1 MESVMVFVLG
11 LGIRLVLFVLL
22 FTAFAVPVAAV
33 VFAVEGVASLRS
45 RAKGTV
51 DAGGVFYKPGVAYT
65 PAHAWVKRLWGRQVR
80 VGLDDVARRVLSGVS
95 SIALPPVGLRLR
107 EGDLLAAVRCGH
119 RLVAIPSPV
128 AGVIVER
135 NRSLTDRPSL
145 FEREPYHRG
154 WMLRVE
160 TDGAPA
166 KNAHQGPEAKAWL
179 RGENLRLT
187 HLLEARLGLTAA
199 DGGALTGTPATLL
212 SPEAWREVAE
222 QFLRSA
228 S

>member
-1 MESVMVFVLG
+1 MESVMVFFAG
-11 LGIRLVLFVLL
+11 LGIRLLLFVLL
-22 FTAFAVPVAAV
+22 FAAFAVPVAAI
-33 VFAVEGVASLRS
+33 VFAAQGVVSV
-45 RAKGTV
+45 RARVRGTV

-65 PAHAWVKRLWGRQVR
+65 AAHAWVKRQWGRQVK
-80 VGLDDVARRVLSGVS
+80 VGLDDVARRVLAGVS
-95 SIALPPVGLRLR
+95 SIALPPIGLRLR
-107 EGDLLAAVRCGH
+107 EGDLIAAVRCGD

-135 NRSLTDRPSL
+135 NRALTDHPSL

-160 TDGAPA
+160 SDAPPA
-166 KNAHQGPEAKAWL
+166 KGLHEGPEAKAWL
-179 RGENLRLT
+179 NGESLRLSR
-187 HLLEARLGLTAA
+187 LLEARLGLTAA

-222 QFLRSA
+222 QFLRA
-228 S
+228 A